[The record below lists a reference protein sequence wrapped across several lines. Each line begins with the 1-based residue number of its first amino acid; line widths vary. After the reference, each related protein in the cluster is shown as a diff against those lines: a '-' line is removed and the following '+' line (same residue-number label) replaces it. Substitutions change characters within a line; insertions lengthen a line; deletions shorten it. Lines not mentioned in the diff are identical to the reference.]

1 MLFKYKATT
10 REGEER
16 NGTIDAFGVDAA
28 IGALQKRDLIIV
40 SIQPADVVPFYRQ
53 IVNSFQGVSNRDIV
67 ILSRQLA
74 TLFEAK
80 VSVLDT
86 FKLLSSETE
95 NAILRKSLSEMTDD
109 IQSGVPISTAMS
121 KHSSIFSPFFVS
133 LVRSGEESG
142 KLSEAF
148 NYLADYLE
156 RQFAIVSKAKS
167 ALIYPAFIV
176 VSFLVVMVL
185 MLVLVIPRLGEILT
199 ETGQQVPLYTRFIIG
214 LSAFF
219 VNYGIFIV
227 VAFIIAI
234 IVFWRFI
241 ISASGQKIIDELRL
255 KTPYVGTLYKRF
267 YLSRIADN
275 MDTLITSGVSMI
287 RSLEVT
293 ADVVGSEV
301 YKKVLIDAVTA
312 IKGGSPLSAAL
323 AESSIVPQIMVQMTK
338 IGEET
343 GNLGFVLKTMS
354 RFYKREVDNAVDTM
368 VALIEPLMIVF
379 LGVAVGLLL
388 VSVLGPIYNITAGI

>member
-16 NGTIDAFGVDAA
+16 SGSIDAFGVDVA
-28 IGALQKRDLIIV
+28 ISALQKRDLIIV
-40 SIQPADVVPFYRQ
+40 SIQSADDL
-53 IVNSFQGVSNRDIV
+53 SFTERLLSMFESVKTKDVV

-95 NAILRKSLSEMTDD
+95 NTLLRKKLVEITDD

-121 KHSSIFSPFFVS
+121 KHPAVFSPFYVS
-133 LVRSGEESG
+133 LIRSGEESG
-142 KLSEAF
+142 KLPESF

-156 RQFAIVSKAKS
+156 RQFAIVSKVKS
-167 ALIYPAFIV
+167 ALIYPAFVV

-185 MLVLVIPRLGEILT
+185 MLVLVIPRLAEILT
-199 ETGQQVPLYTRFIIG
+199 ETGQKVPLYTSFVIW
-214 LSAFF
+214 LSGFF
-219 VNYGIFIV
+219 VKYGIFV
-227 VAFIIAI
+227 FVAMIALGI
-234 IVFWRFI
+234 LTWRYVKT
-241 ISASGQKIIDELRL
+241 SSGKAVINTLQLNM
-255 KTPYVGTLYKRF
+255 PYVGTLYRRF

-275 MDTLITSGVSMI
+275 MDTLITSGVSMV

-293 ADVVGSEV
+293 ADVVGSDI
-301 YKKVLIDAVTA
+301 YKKVLLDAVLA
-312 IKGGSPLSAAL
+312 VKSGNPLSQAL
-323 AESSIVPQIMVQMTK
+323 AQSSDVPRIMSQMTK

-343 GNLGFVLKTMS
+343 GNLGFVLKTMA
-354 RFYKREVDNAVDTM
+354 RFYKREVDTAVDTL
-368 VALIEPLMIVF
+368 VALIEPMMIIF

>member
-10 REGEER
+10 RDGEER
-16 NGTIDAFGVDAA
+16 VGTIDAFGVDVA

-40 SIQPADVVPFYRQ
+40 SIQPADVLPFYQ
-53 IVNSFQGVSNRDIV
+53 QVFASFQSVKTKDVV

-95 NAILRKSLSEMTDD
+95 NALLRKSLSEITDD

-121 KHSSIFSPFFVS
+121 KHPAIFSTFFVS

-142 KLSEAF
+142 KLPESF
-148 NYLADYLE
+148 NYLADYLD

-185 MLVLVIPRLGEILT
+185 MLVLVIPRLAEILT
-199 ETGQQVPLYTRFIIG
+199 ETGQQVPLYTTFVIG

-227 VAFIIAI
+227 VALLIGAI
-234 IVFWRFI
+234 VLWRFI
-241 ISASGQKIIDELRL
+241 ISDEGKKVISELQLR
-255 KTPYVGTLYKRF
+255 TPYIGTLYKRF

-287 RSLEVT
+287 RSLEIT
-293 ADVVGSEV
+293 GDVVGSDV
-301 YKKVLIDAVTA
+301 YKKILLDAVTSV
-312 IKGGSPLSAAL
+312 KGGSPLSLAL
-323 AESSIVPQIMVQMTK
+323 AESKDIPQIMVQMTK

-343 GNLGFVLKTMS
+343 GNLGFVLKTMAT
-354 RFYKREVDNAVDTM
+354 FYKREVDNAVDTL
-368 VALIEPLMIVF
+368 VALIEPVMIVF

-388 VSVLGPIYNITAGI
+388 VSVLGPIYNITTGI